1 MPDYTAKV
9 NSNPSFPAV
18 SQIEDIQKKA
28 LVPFSAELPP
38 LVNSS
43 TMSASETICTLQ
55 GSESMINSSTINS
68 LNNVVIV
75 TSASGQMF
83 LVSTIVSAVNSDQIH
98 TQLSSVPSKATEK
111 KSIGKKVPVT
121 IAPKPVFTPE
131 SNTQVPATY
140 ASAVSEAL
148 SGSVEEFKVPDNV
161 NDPKGTSQP
170 NVSKLS
176 EPLMKTK
183 QRLLSKRPRQ
193 IRQTNNGKIVEVL
206 TNPKSSIPK
215 PHPVETNSQ
224 ITSAMAQL
232 LSIATEACKAM
243 NISDEKSVAEAS
255 KSSDVA
261 SSLPFSSQCDGTRK
275 GDAKRTRK
283 HSPAPR
289 AEALDG
295 ITSNKVTYVAN
306 SLTAACVPTS
316 GPISLGKTNFVQE
329 TSILN
334 EMENTRM
341 KETNVNKEAM
351 EPQPNLLGFGTET
364 FNQDKPL
371 ILPSPS
377 GSAIGIITTRLTQCV
392 GEQNNFDTWDGKIP
406 RTPEIRF
413 DPNTLTSSSPFQIS
427 SRKEGFRF
435 FPLVESS
442 SLPAPATPSIDGS
455 NNSSE
460 TNRLCQ
466 FPRVFL

>member
-1 MPDYTAKV
+1 
-9 NSNPSFPAV
+9 
-18 SQIEDIQKKA
+18 
-28 LVPFSAELPP
+28 
-38 LVNSS
+38 
-43 TMSASETICTLQ
+43 
-55 GSESMINSSTINS
+55 
-68 LNNVVIV
+68 
-75 TSASGQMF
+75 
-83 LVSTIVSAVNSDQIH
+83 
-98 TQLSSVPSKATEK
+98 
-111 KSIGKKVPVT
+111 
-121 IAPKPVFTPE
+121 
-131 SNTQVPATY
+131 
-140 ASAVSEAL
+140 
-148 SGSVEEFKVPDNV
+148 
-161 NDPKGTSQP
+161 
-170 NVSKLS
+170 
-176 EPLMKTK
+176 
-183 QRLLSKRPRQ
+183 
-193 IRQTNNGKIVEVL
+193 
-206 TNPKSSIPK
+206 
-215 PHPVETNSQ
+215 
-224 ITSAMAQL
+224 MAQL

-243 NISDEKSVAEAS
+243 NISDEESVAEAS

-261 SSLPFSSQCDGTRK
+261 FSLPFSSQCDGTRK

-283 HSPAPR
+283 NSSALT
-289 AEALDG
+289 AETFDG
-295 ITSNKVTYVAN
+295 ITSNKPANVAN
-306 SLTAACVPTS
+306 SLTAACVTTS
-316 GPISLGKTNFVQE
+316 SPISFGKTNFAQE

-341 KETNVNKEAM
+341 KETNVNEEAM
-351 EPQPNLLGFGTET
+351 EPNLLGYGTES

-392 GEQNNFDTWDGKIP
+392 GEQNSFDTWDGKIP